1 VEWARSSKIVFRIQ
15 GQHGHKSRLPEM
27 KMLPKFQMGTNNIDF
42 KVNKETSSH
51 LKTISKNEM

>member
-27 KMLPKFQMGTNNIDF
+27 KMLPEFQMGKNNIDF

-51 LKTISKNEM
+51 L